1 MPNHWIWGSHGVA
14 FFPCDPWGCRGMRTQ
29 QVVDPNIKKSV
40 KSAHGDLIRMSQ
52 GCNQQT
58 VAWWAGH

>member
-1 MPNHWIWGSHGVA
+1 M
-14 FFPCDPWGCRGMRTQ
+14 
-29 QVVDPNIKKSV
+29 VDPLPEISRRCELTSCSEQLENTVCDYDTFFGNIKKSV